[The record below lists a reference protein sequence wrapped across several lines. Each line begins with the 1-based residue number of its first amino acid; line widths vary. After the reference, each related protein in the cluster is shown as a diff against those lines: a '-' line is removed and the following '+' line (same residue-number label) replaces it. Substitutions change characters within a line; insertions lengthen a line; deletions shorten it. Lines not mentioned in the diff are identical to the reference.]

1 MATRRA
7 CFATPVVK
15 GWTRKDGY
23 RTGVV
28 GGLVKANRYVWGT
41 YAFFVL
47 ACTSKV
53 SQASVLEAEPW
64 RSRRTRSDEGPRGS
78 LRKFDPY
85 KSGGL
90 VVSLHWCWG
99 SWWCPYWDDFSHL
112 WETGRVSQICFS
124 PDERRKANMPILQ
137 TNKHINGFT
146 KSKTSLS
153 NWIACYNWQDLKME
167 REQLMSFMLASCS
180 KAGLLSGDTGCPEA
194 LAPWGE
200 DGGVGL
206 IQSGEEMALGHLT
219 GPLFLQ
225 GVNEELQPGSSW

>member
-7 CFATPVVK
+7 CSATPVVK
-15 GWTRKDGY
+15 GWTRKDSY

-41 YAFFVL
+41 YPFFVL

-53 SQASVLEAEPW
+53 SQASALEAGPW

-90 VVSLHWCWG
+90 VATLHWCWG
-99 SWWCPYWDDFSHL
+99 SWWCPYWADFSCL
-112 WETGRVSQICFS
+112 WEAVETGRGPWWLEKSKYAHPS
-124 PDERRKANMPILQ
+124 NKQ
-137 TNKHINGFT
+137 THTNGFT

-153 NWIACYNWQDLKME
+153 NLIACYNWQDLKME
-167 REQLMSFMLASCS
+167 REQLMSFMLPSCS
-180 KAGLLSGDTGCPEA
+180 KAGMLSGDTG
-194 LAPWGE
+194 W
-200 DGGVGL
+200 
-206 IQSGEEMALGHLT
+206 
-219 GPLFLQ
+219 
-225 GVNEELQPGSSW
+225 